1 METYKG
7 DAFILSHNIVY
18 HESFTAGADATL
30 AERIVALLLNAGKR
44 ALIDESIVDEEP
56 LTDGLKLVGLQIDD
70 KTYYVFP
77 LEVREEMYFGVMTC
91 VHEILDSLNEIHYG
105 EPDEIQQPE

>member
-56 LTDGLKLVGLQIDD
+56 LTDELKLVGLQIDD

-77 LEVREEMYFGVMTC
+77 LEVREEMYIGVMTC
-91 VHEILDSLNEIHYG
+91 VHEILDRLNEIHYD